1 MEYVY
6 EPHKIKKSGKVI
18 STPQSLKKWNTY
30 TNPIKLKKVEK

>member
-18 STPQSLKKWNTY
+18 STPQILKKWKNKE
-30 TNPIKLKKVEK
+30 NHKI

>member
-18 STPQSLKKWNTY
+18 STPQSLKKWKN
-30 TNPIKLKKVEK
+30 KV

>member
-18 STPQSLKKWNTY
+18 STRQSLKKWKNQE
-30 TNPIKLKKVEK
+30 NHKI

>member
-18 STPQSLKKWNTY
+18 STPQSLKKWKN
-30 TNPIKLKKVEK
+30 KRES